1 MKLEYMKFFGAAPVY
16 VYTYIHTHMDSGSSK
31 LVLATKT

>member
-1 MKLEYMKFFGAAPVY
+1 MKLEYMKFFGGVY
-16 VYTYIHTHMDSGSSK
+16 VCVYIYTHTHMDSGSNK